1 MQGISSRLFKT
12 SMNDPHLEG
21 SAKSNLLHREE
32 TKCST
37 NKDNASSKMKYT
49 PKVSF
54 VDSTECVKV

>member
-1 MQGISSRLFKT
+1 
-12 SMNDPHLEG
+12 MNDPHLEG